1 MGALIPSLRTT
12 RPARSNVHMTC
23 CNCKTL
29 AVKNRLLRTHCCS
42 SSKIHFLYTLEDDY
56 LQFLEQFFMHFYWF
70 ILLSSQFGSW
80 TKRPADW
87 SHRETPR
94 WQNHGVFF
102 LSSLCWC
109 FLQILFPAKINTIFQ
124 TTQCTKY
131 QGPAAVHSTRLRLM
145 PRLFQGLSFV

>member
-1 MGALIPSLRTT
+1 MNSLLFFLCGSLDSQSRTA

-102 LSSLCWC
+102 LSSLYW
-109 FLQILFPAKINTIFQ
+109 FSVFSRFYFQQRQIQFCKPHSAQNIRDQLL
-124 TTQCTKY
+124 CTA
-131 QGPAAVHSTRLRLM
+131 PDCV
-145 PRLFQGLSFV
+145 